1 MAKTKELKKKRVHG
15 VMPRESFS
23 SVLRSPSF
31 PCERLSFQ
39 RVPFLPLGCL
49 SIPIGLTAHATC
61 GGACMT
67 MRQLLLTSGGV
78 DAVTAANN
86 AFPANKEIQGVWQK
100 LAHVLQSVPPAS
112 SS

>member
-1 MAKTKELKKKRVHG
+1 
-15 VMPRESFS
+15 
-23 SVLRSPSF
+23 
-31 PCERLSFQ
+31 
-39 RVPFLPLGCL
+39 
-49 SIPIGLTAHATC
+49 
-61 GGACMT
+61 

-100 LAHVLQSVPPAS
+100 FAHVLQSVPPAS